1 MQPERC
7 RGLFFIFMR
16 FFRRITTTFSD
27 IEEIGSIM
35 KKKTSEDAGCAGFST
50 KYDLRT

>member
-35 KKKTSEDAGCAGFST
+35 KKRCVKMPAGPDSVCSMIW
-50 KYDLRT
+50 K